1 LGFKRYNKT
10 FIFKEEEKMKK
21 AKFLSFTALLVMV
34 GMVFF
39 GVSSVCQ
46 AEYPKSPVSMIVAY
60 SPGGATDF
68 QARIVS
74 MMAGLEEYLGQPI
87 VIINKPGAGGQV
99 GWNWVIEKGSKDG
112 YTMTAY
118 NMPHF
123 IAQSIVYNTKYDI
136 NKFEPVANWG
146 ADPAVLIVPKDSPFN
161 TAQDLIDYAKKNPGK
176 ITVTG
181 AGMYVGHH
189 IAFLQLSKAAGV
201 KLTYIPEKGGVPAM
215 QSVVAAKVKA
225 GFNNLSDAYRNQD
238 RIKILAVADLE
249 RHEFLPDVKTFK
261 EMGIDVDDS
270 SVNFRGVAFPKGV
283 PEDIIIKCAD
293 IFPKMFKDKQVMGK
307 MKTSGSPVRV
317 MTRDQVIKMFQERQI
332 YLKDLL
338 KELKKK

>member
-1 LGFKRYNKT
+1 
-10 FIFKEEEKMKK
+10 MKK
-21 AKFLSFTALLVMV
+21 CRFISLTTLVVLMGIVVLGLS
-34 GMVFF
+34 
-39 GVSSVCQ
+39 SISQ

-74 MMAGLEEYLGQPI
+74 MMAGEEKYLGQPI

-99 GWNWVIEKGSKDG
+99 GWNWCIEKGTKDG
-112 YTMTAY
+112 YTTTAY
-118 NMPHF
+118 NVPHF
-123 IAQSIVYNTKYDI
+123 IAQSIVYKTKYDI
-136 NKFEPVANWG
+136 HKFEPVANWG

-161 TAQDLIDYAKKNPGK
+161 TAQDLIDYAKQNPGK

-189 IAFLQLSKAAGV
+189 IAFLQLSKAANV

-225 GFNNLSDAYRNQD
+225 GFNNLSDAFRNKE

-283 PEDIIIKCAD
+283 PQDIITKCAD
-293 IFPKMFKDKQVMGK
+293 IFPKMFNDKKVIAK
-307 MKTSGSPVRV
+307 MKASGSPMRV
-317 MTRDQVIKMFQERQI
+317 MTRDQVIKMFQERET
-332 YLKDLL
+332 YLRGLL